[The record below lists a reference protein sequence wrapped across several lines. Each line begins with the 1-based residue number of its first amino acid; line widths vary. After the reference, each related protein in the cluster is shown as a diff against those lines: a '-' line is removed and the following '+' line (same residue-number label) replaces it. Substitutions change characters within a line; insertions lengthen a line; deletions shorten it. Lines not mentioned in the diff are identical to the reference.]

1 MGKIGLVVVGCLGF
15 RFAAKS
21 LRTRRD
27 ARAVEAAKVAF
38 ENEVRR
44 ITSCLQKVNSPG
56 DMGFC

>member
-27 ARAVEAAKVAF
+27 VRAAEMAKVAF
-38 ENEVRR
+38 ENDVRR
-44 ITSCLQKVNSPG
+44 MTSGMYRVKTPA

>member
-27 ARAVEAAKVAF
+27 ARAAEAAEAAF
-38 ENEVRR
+38 ENDVRR
-44 ITSCLQKVNSPG
+44 MTSCMRTVHSPA